1 MSAIKVENFVKTF
14 DNEYKLFDNLNLEIG
29 EREIIGIVGTSGC
42 GKSTL
47 LRSIAGLDTN
57 YGGKIYIN
65 NQENKGISKKIG
77 FIFQEA
83 RLMPWLNVEENV
95 AFGLKE
101 EDKIKKVSEIIKLVD
116 LNGYSKYYP
125 KELSGG
131 MAQRIAIARSLVN
144 SPEILLLDEPFSALD
159 AFTKMNLQDLVLD
172 MWKSNRIS
180 TVVIITHD
188 IEEAVYL
195 CDKLFVFRKNEEQAM
210 TEIKIESERPRK
222 RGDSYL
228 VELRASI
235 LELLKLE
242 PEFEI

>member
-29 EREIIGIVGTSGC
+29 EREIIGRVRTSGC
-42 GKSTL
+42 G
-47 LRSIAGLDTN
+47 
-57 YGGKIYIN
+57 
-65 NQENKGISKKIG
+65 
-77 FIFQEA
+77 
-83 RLMPWLNVEENV
+83 
-95 AFGLKE
+95 
-101 EDKIKKVSEIIKLVD
+101 
-116 LNGYSKYYP
+116 
-125 KELSGG
+125 
-131 MAQRIAIARSLVN
+131 
-144 SPEILLLDEPFSALD
+144 
-159 AFTKMNLQDLVLD
+159 
-172 MWKSNRIS
+172 KSNRIS